1 MACLPGIVEAAYA
14 LPDAHW
20 GYGFPIG
27 GVAAF
32 DPAEGGVI
40 SAGGVGFDIAC
51 GVRLLRTGLTR
62 AELEPVRTALAD
74 ALFATIPVG
83 LGRGGALLWMP
94 CWRRRMSQHEAVR
107 RWQERA
113 VVDDLADR
121 GVLIHSPSLR
131 GMAEEAPGL
140 IRNVARLLP
149 RICIQGW
156 ECPGRFR

>member
-1 MACLPGIVEAAYA
+1 
-14 LPDAHW
+14 
-20 GYGFPIG
+20 
-27 GVAAF
+27 
-32 DPAEGGVI
+32 
-40 SAGGVGFDIAC
+40 
-51 GVRLLRTGLTR
+51 
-62 AELEPVRTALAD
+62 
-74 ALFATIPVG
+74 
-83 LGRGGALLWMP
+83 
-94 CWRRRMSQHEAVR
+94 MSQHEAVR